1 MLWPKLV
8 MSGVWSILC
17 QFHCGRKM
25 NHLDCTTKA
34 SDDAAIETFVKIAFP
49 NCFKQSIRAAPRP
62 AVQWPVHGTVMKN
75 EGGKH

>member
-25 NHLDCTTKA
+25 NNLDCTTKA
-34 SDDAAIETFVKIAFP
+34 SDDAAIETFVKIAF
-49 NCFKQSIRAAPRP
+49 QI
-62 AVQWPVHGTVMKN
+62 V
-75 EGGKH
+75 

>member
-1 MLWPKLV
+1 
-8 MSGVWSILC
+8 
-17 QFHCGRKM
+17 M

>member
-49 NCFKQSIRAAPRP
+49 NCLSNPLEQLHDQQYNGLYM
-62 AVQWPVHGTVMKN
+62 VL
-75 EGGKH
+75 